1 MCWDMSGYKR
11 QGKSDANP
19 SVSSPFI
26 LKPDLYQFSIL
37 SKISSMSLHMV
48 LQIVD
53 LVQQQATVV
62 TVKSEISSMCLH
74 MKPESV
80 ALV

>member
-1 MCWDMSGYKR
+1 
-11 QGKSDANP
+11 
-19 SVSSPFI
+19 
-26 LKPDLYQFSIL
+26 
-37 SKISSMSLHMV
+37 MSLYMV

-74 MKPESV
+74 MKLELV